1 MSIFETQDISG
12 FCCLCRSRCGAT
24 FEVRDG
30 QLLAAKPA
38 PEHPTGKALC
48 LKGKAA
54 PEIWS
59 NPDRVLYPMRRTN
72 PKSSADPGWE
82 RVSWE
87 RALTDI
93 AGRLKEIRTNHG
105 AEAVGFGV
113 TTPSGTP
120 MSDSIDWVERF
131 IRLFGSPN
139 TVYGTEI
146 CNWHKDHAHR
156 FTYGSGILFPDYGN
170 ADAILLWG
178 FNPSAVWL
186 DQATQIAEARAR
198 GAKIISVDP
207 RRAGYAQ
214 GADHWMR
221 VLPGQDG
228 PLALG
233 LANLLIECGAYDADF
248 LRRWSNASFLV
259 REDTGEFLREAD
271 LNGDAGAGRYVAA
284 NTQGEPV
291 FYDANTKMF
300 GEGSEGLD
308 LCASI
313 QMNTHFGRL
322 SCRTAFMYFAESCA
336 KWPVSRVSEVTSIPE
351 SEIRKAA
358 DTLMSADRI
367 AYYCWSGVGQHRDA
381 TQTDRA
387 IALLMALKGGY
398 DVPGGNVAFSKHP
411 MNVPTGFHQF
421 PDGQIE
427 KALGYEARP
436 LGPPSQGWVLARDL
450 YRAILE
456 EQPYK
461 VHALI
466 GFGANMAVS
475 HGDTDLG
482 VDALKALDFHV
493 QIDSVE
499 TPTARFADY
508 LLPANMPWE
517 REALRNGFEVSQEAE
532 SLVQF
537 RQIAVAPKGESR
549 SDTEIVFA
557 LAVRLGMGDA
567 FFDGDID
574 AAREWQLQPS
584 GLTLADLRAH
594 PDGIRRPLTYRERKY
609 AEKTDAGVRGFE
621 TPTGLV
627 EVYSERLLNHWYDAV
642 PVFEYPAA
650 TDDSY
655 PLRLTTAKSGYF
667 CHSQHRNIAS
677 LRKRMSAPQV
687 RVHPDTAEAQGLEG
701 GEWAELTSA
710 HGKARM
716 QIVLDTDLHPEVLVG
731 SYGWWQASP
740 TLNLPGFD
748 PFSDLGSNYNRLIS
762 AEENDAISGSVP
774 HRSTRCAIAPL
785 PGQMRV
791 RPAWSGFRTA
801 VVQEI
806 ERVAEGCTR
815 VAFAVDGFELL
826 PDFLPGQHITLK
838 AKVPGQDSPVIRCYS
853 LIGSGVDPERKT
865 YQITVRVVPAPPG
878 ADDLP
883 DGAMSGYINHVLE
896 SGSLVEL
903 KAPSGRFTL
912 PVESNCPVVMVA
924 GGIGITPF
932 LSYLETAAVMGAK
945 HPIRLVYANRNSAGH
960 AYRAR
965 IAGFKDRLP
974 GFEAINIY
982 NDPLPSDTVGG
993 THDRSGFANAQDI
1006 LEGWDGMVPNV
1017 YQCGPPPMMA
1027 ALESALADAGYP
1039 PERLHKE
1046 AFVSPVADK
1055 PLPNGPFQVTFAK
1068 SGKSVEWTESAGS
1081 LLDLAE
1087 SHGLALASGCRA
1099 GQCESCRIRVIEG
1112 QTMHRTELAFD
1123 DEAHCL
1129 ACQAVPETDVVV
1141 DG

>member
-1 MSIFETQDISG
+1 MG
-12 FCCLCRSRCGAT
+12 RPRSRPLS
-24 FEVRDG
+24 D
-30 QLLAAKPA
+30 AAHQSQV
-38 PEHPTGKALC
+38 ERRSWLGTGKLEA
-48 LKGKAA
+48 
-54 PEIWS
+54 
-59 NPDRVLYPMRRTN
+59 
-72 PKSSADPGWE
+72 
-82 RVSWE
+82 
-87 RALTDI
+87 ALTDI
-93 AGRLKEIRTNHG
+93 AGRLNKIRTNHG

-131 IRLFGSPN
+131 SRLFGSPN

-233 LANLLIECGAYDADF
+233 LANLLIERGAYDADF

-259 REDTGEFLREAD
+259 REDTGEFLRESD
-271 LNGDAGAGRYVAA
+271 LNRDAGAGRYVAA
-284 NTQGEPV
+284 NAQGEPV

-300 GEGSEGLD
+300 GEGSESLD

-313 QMNTHFGRL
+313 QMDTHFGRI

-336 KWPVSRVSEVTSIPE
+336 EWPVSRVSDVTSIPE

-398 DVPGGNVAFSKHP
+398 DAPGGNVGFSKHP
-411 MNVPTGFHQF
+411 MNAPTGFHQF

-427 KALGYEARP
+427 KALGYETRP

-475 HGDTDLG
+475 HGNKDLG

-508 LLPANMPWE
+508 LLPANTPWE

-532 SLVQF
+532 SLVQL
-537 RQIAVAPKGESR
+537 RPVAVAPTGESR
-549 SDTEIVFA
+549 SDTEIVFD

-574 AAREWQLQPS
+574 AAREWQLQPT

-594 PDGIRRPLTYRERKY
+594 PEGIRRPLTYRERKY
-609 AEKTDAGVRGFE
+609 AEKTDAGVRGFA

-627 EVYSERLLNHWYDAV
+627 EIYSERLLNHWYDAV

-687 RVHPDTAEAQGLEG
+687 RIHPDTAEAQGLEDG
-701 GEWAELTSA
+701 DWAELASA

-716 QIVLDTDLHPEVLVG
+716 QIVLDTDLHPEVLIG

-740 TLNLPGFD
+740 ALNQPGFD
-748 PFSDLGSNYNRLIS
+748 PFSDVGSNYNRLIS
-762 AEENDAISGSVP
+762 AEECDSISGSVP
-774 HRSTRCAIAPL
+774 HRSTRCAIRPL
-785 PGQMRV
+785 PGQMHV

-801 VVQEI
+801 VVQEV

-815 VAFAVDGFELL
+815 VAFTVDGFELL

-883 DGAMSGYINHVLE
+883 DGVMSGYINHVLE
-896 SGSLVEL
+896 PGSLVEL

-932 LSYLETAAVMGAK
+932 LSYLETAAAMGAK

-982 NDPLPSDTVGG
+982 NDPLPSDAVGG
-993 THDRSGFANAQDI
+993 THDRSGFATAQDI
-1006 LEGWDGMVPNV
+1006 LQGWDGTVPMV

-1027 ALESALADAGYP
+1027 ALEAALADAGHP

-1068 SGKSVEWTESAGS
+1068 SGKSVEWTKSAGS

-1112 QTMHRTELAFD
+1112 QTIHRTELAFD

-1129 ACQAVPETDVVV
+1129 ACQAVPKTDVVV